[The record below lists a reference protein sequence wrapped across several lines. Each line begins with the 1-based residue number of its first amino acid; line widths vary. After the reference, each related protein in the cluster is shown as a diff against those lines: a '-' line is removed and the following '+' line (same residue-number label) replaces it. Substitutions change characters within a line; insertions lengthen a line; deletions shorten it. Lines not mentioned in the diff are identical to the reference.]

1 MRCFAGCL
9 MAALFVVFSILPVSA
24 QDAGSFTGEFIR
36 DFHADIVV
44 QKSGTLDVTETITV
58 KAEGYRI
65 RRGIYRDI
73 PLKSFTE
80 GGLWEKNGFKLLA
93 VERDGQ
99 PETYKTEWKGR
110 FLRIYLGKESV
121 ILRPGDYTYT
131 IHFETTRQLRY
142 FDDYD
147 EVYWNVTGNFWAFP
161 ILRASATVYLP
172 EGAVAK
178 QAEAYTGSYG
188 NSGADYLGGATGGS
202 EVRFEASRPLEP
214 EEGLTVAVG
223 FTKGVVAL
231 QEQTADSIFSANIG
245 YVILCIAVILLPIYY
260 LFAWVRVGRD
270 PPGPPVIPLFHPP
283 EGMEPAA
290 VSYAHFNGFKSSGTK
305 DFSFIAA
312 LLSLGVKK
320 RLVIDDPDYGSV
332 KFSRGETPEQKDLP
346 QGERAL
352 YENLLGSRG
361 SIELN
366 KGNGKTLLAARS
378 AFQRAIRARHSG
390 KYYRLNVG
398 WFVVGLVI
406 FAPVLVLG
414 MATQS
419 PPDDAMAYLIPTI
432 MTALFGSVAFY
443 IGLGMWSD
451 GIGGNFRR
459 MIAGLL
465 MMIGVLVFG
474 TGLSVLIFAD
484 AFFWYR
490 VLGALLMFNIAFA
503 GLMVRLLG
511 APTEMGVSVL
521 HKIEGFKLYLTTA
534 ETNRLNM
541 RDAPEL
547 SEELFERYLPYAA
560 GLGVEE
566 PWTDAWAAQMR
577 RMSPA
582 SAGSYHPGWYHGHSN
597 WSTDGLGRAT
607 AASVAAV
614 SSAMAS
620 AMPAPKSSSGSSGGG
635 GGFSGGGGGGGGG
648 GGW

>member
-1 MRCFAGCL
+1 
-9 MAALFVVFSILPVSA
+9 
-24 QDAGSFTGEFIR
+24 
-36 DFHADIVV
+36 
-44 QKSGTLDVTETITV
+44 
-58 KAEGYRI
+58 
-65 RRGIYRDI
+65 
-73 PLKSFTE
+73 
-80 GGLWEKNGFKLLA
+80 
-93 VERDGQ
+93 
-99 PETYKTEWKGR
+99 
-110 FLRIYLGKESV
+110 
-121 ILRPGDYTYT
+121 
-131 IHFETTRQLRY
+131 
-142 FDDYD
+142 
-147 EVYWNVTGNFWAFP
+147 
-161 ILRASATVYLP
+161 
-172 EGAVAK
+172 
-178 QAEAYTGSYG
+178 
-188 NSGADYLGGATGGS
+188 
-202 EVRFEASRPLEP
+202 
-214 EEGLTVAVG
+214 
-223 FTKGVVAL
+223 
-231 QEQTADSIFSANIG
+231 
-245 YVILCIAVILLPIYY
+245 
-260 LFAWVRVGRD
+260 
-270 PPGPPVIPLFHPP
+270 
-283 EGMEPAA
+283 
-290 VSYAHFNGFKSSGTK
+290 
-305 DFSFIAA
+305 
-312 LLSLGVKK
+312 
-320 RLVIDDPDYGSV
+320 
-332 KFSRGETPEQKDLP
+332 
-346 QGERAL
+346 
-352 YENLLGSRG
+352 
-361 SIELN
+361 
-366 KGNGKTLLAARS
+366 
-378 AFQRAIRARHSG
+378 
-390 KYYRLNVG
+390 
-398 WFVVGLVI
+398 
-406 FAPVLVLG
+406 

>member
-1 MRCFAGCL
+1 
-9 MAALFVVFSILPVSA
+9 MAVLFLVGSILPVTA
-24 QDAGSFTGEFIR
+24 QDAGGHTGELIR
-36 DFHADIVV
+36 NYHADILV
-44 QKSGTLDVTETITV
+44 QQSGTLDVTETITV
-58 KAEGYRI
+58 MAEGDRI
-65 RRGIYRDI
+65 RRGIFRDI
-73 PLKSFTE
+73 PLKTFTY

-99 PETYKTEWKGR
+99 PETYRTEWNGR
-110 FLRIYLGKESV
+110 FLRIYLGRESV
-121 ILRPGDYTYT
+121 LLRPGVHTYT
-131 IHFETTRQLRY
+131 IRYETTRQLRY

-172 EGAVAK
+172 DGAVAR
-178 QAEAYTGSYG
+178 QAKAYTGAYG
-188 NSGADYLGGATGGS
+188 TEGADYTGGATGGA
-202 EVRFEASRPLEP
+202 EVRFEATRPLDV

-231 QEQTADSIFSANIG
+231 QEQTAGSIFSANIG
-245 YVILCIAVILLPIYY
+245 YVILFVAGILLPLYY
-260 LFAWVRVGRD
+260 LFAWFRVGRD

-283 EGMEPAA
+283 EDMEPAA

-332 KFSRGETPEQKDLP
+332 RFRRGKATVQGGLP
-346 QGERAL
+346 HGERAL
-352 YENLLGSRG
+352 YDKLLGSRE

-366 KGNGKTLLAARS
+366 KANGKTLLSARS
-378 AFQRAIRARHSG
+378 AFQSAIRSRHSG
-390 KYYRLNVG
+390 KFYRLNMG
-398 WFVVGLVI
+398 WFILGLVVFI
-406 FAPVLVLG
+406 PLLILG
-414 MATQS
+414 LATQS
-419 PPDDAMAYLIPTI
+419 PPDAASTYLVPALI
-432 MTALFGSVAFY
+432 TAIFGSIAFY
-443 IGLGMWSD
+443 IGLGMWTD
-451 GIGGNFRR
+451 GIGGNFRHSV
-459 MIAGLL
+459 AGLL
-465 MMIGVLVFG
+465 MAIGCLVLAA
-474 TGLSVLIFAD
+474 GLSVMIFAD
-484 AFFWYR
+484 GIFWYR
-490 VLGALLMFNIAFA
+490 VLGVLLMFNVAFA
-503 GLMVRLLG
+503 ALMVRLLG
-511 APTEMGVSVL
+511 APTKKGVDVL
-521 HKIEGFKLYLTTA
+521 NGIEGFKLYLTTA

-582 SAGSYHPGWYHGHSN
+582 QASAYRPGWYRGRSS
-597 WSTDGLGRAT
+597 WSTEGLGRAT